1 MIKLTN
7 DLVKNFVYVGLE
19 RKTSGCL
26 RYLEYEVSKKL
37 LKSLFNRK
45 YEVGYLDIRYSTKEP
60 KYSGAKFVLECYK
73 TLGDEKFDK
82 IQVDVD
88 LELYADLLGKV
99 VGKDY

>member
-26 RYLEYEVSKKL
+26 RCLEYEVSKKL

-45 YEVGYLDIRYSTKEP
+45 YE
-60 KYSGAKFVLECYK
+60 
-73 TLGDEKFDK
+73 
-82 IQVDVD
+82 
-88 LELYADLLGKV
+88 
-99 VGKDY
+99 